1 MMQARNVLAK
11 NDRDRSVEALDLG
24 QIETPPNY
32 IPLAPE
38 EPFWAN
44 YWLVLRKRKWVV
56 AATLV
61 IVATLATIVSLR
73 TTPVYD
79 ASAKI
84 EINRPNSD
92 VLLGFKDVGVAM
104 TPDYLEDQLELPTQV
119 HILQSSRIASQVIKA
134 LNLDSTSVQP
144 GKPAVAPPLDPEKE
158 TARIEQFQAALHV
171 GPVPDTRLV
180 EIRYS
185 SPNPQLAATVVNTLV
200 QTFIEEN
207 IKSRFDSTM
216 QASDWLS
223 KQLFDLQLKV
233 ETSQEK
239 ILRYEKD
246 NGMLGVDE
254 KQNIIASKL
263 DELNREL
270 TGAESDRIQR
280 QSQYQQTLSEDAELL
295 ENADKDSLI
304 GKLRSEEADLKMQYA
319 QLTSQFDEH
328 YPKVIELKGQLQ
340 QLEENI
346 HAEVRKMGARAKTQ
360 YQAALHHEEL
370 LRVAFEAQKQEANK
384 LNERAVDYNI
394 LKRDYETNRKLYE
407 DLLEKL
413 KQASVSAG
421 LKSTNIRIV
430 DAARVPTSP
439 TSPNIPRNIELSLLL
454 GTLGGIGLAFV
465 LEALDTT
472 VRTPE
477 QVEVVSA
484 LPSLGIIPL
493 SVPIRVNGVRPFLTG
508 RQTSFGM
515 ELITHKRPQS
525 QIAESFRSLRT
536 SILLSGSFESRPKVL
551 LITSA
556 LPKEGKSST
565 SVNLAIVL
573 AQKGS
578 RVLLVDG
585 DMRRPT
591 LHRVLGVPRDV
602 GLSSLLD
609 GTAVEE
615 KATLPAPNFPNLFV
629 VPAGPSP
636 SNPVE
641 LLDSDL
647 LRKLIKQWRSQYD
660 YVIIDSP
667 PTLSVTDAVVIS
679 PEVDAVVMVVRSGET
694 TKHAVRRTRDT
705 LYQVNARIIGIVMNA
720 VDLRSPDLYYYY
732 YYSKRGNGY
741 YNDGSVR
748 N

>member
-1 MMQARNVLAK
+1 MMQARNVLAR
-11 NDRDRSVEALDLG
+11 NGRASTAEALDLS
-24 QIETPPNY
+24 QIQTQPNY

-44 YWLVLRKRKWVV
+44 YWLILRKRKWVV
-56 AATLV
+56 VATFV
-61 IVATLATIVSLR
+61 IVAALATIVSLR

-79 ASAKI
+79 AFAKI

-92 VLLGFKDVGVAM
+92 VLLGFKDVGAGVS
-104 TPDYLEDQLELPTQV
+104 PDYSDDQLELATQV
-119 HILQSSRIASQVIKA
+119 NILQSGSIASQVIKV
-134 LNLDSTSVQP
+134 LNLDPATQVQP
-144 GKPAVAPPLDPEKE
+144 GKPAVAPAPDLARE
-158 TARIEQFQAALHV
+158 TARIASFQAALHV
-171 GPVPDTRLV
+171 APVPDTRLV

-200 QTFIEEN
+200 QTFIEQN
-207 IKSRFDSTM
+207 IKSKFDSTM

-239 ILRYEKD
+239 ILRYEKS

-254 KQNIIASKL
+254 KQNIITAKL
-263 DELNREL
+263 DELNKEL
-270 TGAESDRIQR
+270 TVAESDRIQK

-304 GKLRSEEADLKMQYA
+304 GKLRSQEADLKMQYA
-319 QLTSQFDEH
+319 QLTSQFDES

-340 QLEENI
+340 QLDENI
-346 HAEVRKMGARAKTQ
+346 HAEVRKMGARAETQ
-360 YQAALHHEEL
+360 YQAALHHEKL
-370 LRVAFEAQKQEANK
+370 LRVAFEAQKEEANK
-384 LNERAVDYNI
+384 LNEKAVDYNI

-407 DLLEKL
+407 ELLEKL

-421 LKSTNIRIV
+421 LKSSNIRIV

-439 TSPNIPRNIELSLLL
+439 SSPNIPRNIELSLLL

-465 LEALDTT
+465 LEALDAT

-477 QVEVVSA
+477 QVEIVSA

-493 SVPIRVNGVRPFLTG
+493 NVAGGRPFLTG
-508 RQTSFGM
+508 GQTSFSM
-515 ELITHKRPQS
+515 ELITDKRPQS

-556 LPKEGKSST
+556 VPKEGKSSI

-573 AQKGS
+573 AQKAS

-585 DMRRPT
+585 DLRRPT
-591 LHRVLGVPRDV
+591 LHRVLGVSRDV

-615 KATLPAPNFPNLFV
+615 NAILPAPDFPNLFV
-629 VPAGPSP
+629 LPAGLSP

-641 LLDSDL
+641 LLDSER
-647 LRKLIKQWRSQYD
+647 LRKLLKQWRSLYD

-667 PTLSVTDAVVIS
+667 PALSVTDAVVIS
-679 PEVDAVVMVVRSGET
+679 PEADAVVMVVRSGAT
-694 TKHAVRRTRDT
+694 TKDAVRRTRDT
-705 LYQVNARIIGIVMNA
+705 LYQVNARIMGIVMNA

-741 YNDGSVR
+741 YNDGSR